1 MSCWVAGLLCAPPSG
16 AIPASRR
23 SPQQPS
29 NLATQQPSNLATQK
43 MHIHLLRTDT
53 TSLKVDA
60 LVYPEEA
67 PSELNDGRA
76 VVTTGGNLLCRFVIH
91 VKVSRA
97 DEPDA
102 DAKLR
107 ASTIAALE
115 RAEELAIASVG
126 LPSLGGA
133 FGFTTERC
141 ARMMLS
147 ATMDFRNRARS
158 LQRAVFCLLGADE
171 YAVFERALQELDR

>member
-1 MSCWVAGLLCAPPSG
+1 
-16 AIPASRR
+16 
-23 SPQQPS
+23 
-29 NLATQQPSNLATQK
+29 

-67 PSELNDGRA
+67 PSDLNDGRA
-76 VVTTGGNLLCRFVIH
+76 VVTAGGNLLCRFVIH
-91 VKVSRA
+91 VKVSKA

-126 LPSLGGA
+126 LPAIGA
-133 FGFTTERC
+133 GPFGFGTERC
-141 ARMMLS
+141 ARLMLA
-147 ATMDFRNRARS
+147 ATRDFSNRARS
-158 LQRAVFCLLGADE
+158 LQRAVFCLLGAEE
-171 YAVFERALQELDR
+171 YAIFDRVLQELDR

>member
-1 MSCWVAGLLCAPPSG
+1 M
-16 AIPASRR
+16 R
-23 SPQQPS
+23 
-29 NLATQQPSNLATQK
+29 
-43 MHIHLLRTDT
+43 IHLLRTDT

-67 PSELNDGRA
+67 PSALVEGRA

-91 VKVSRA
+91 VKVARA
-97 DEPDA
+97 GEPDA

-126 LPSLGGA
+126 LPAIGAGGM
-133 FGFTTERC
+133 GFSTERC
-141 ARMMLS
+141 ARVMLT
-147 ATMDFRNRARS
+147 ATIDFRNRARS

-171 YAVFERALQELDR
+171 YAVFERVLQELDR